1 MTDIVSIKADGKVIR
16 AGRGRSLLSVL
27 LEEGFD
33 IPHLCHHEKLTPYG
47 ACRLCLVEIERRGRA
62 RIATSCN
69 YPVMPGIEVR
79 TDTERVMSERRTV
92 FELLLAQAPESEKLK
107 HYAAKYGVCETTFRP
122 QEGKCILC
130 GLCERVCTEIVG
142 ANAIDFADRGGS
154 KQVTAP
160 YSEGSPNCIGCAACA
175 FVCPTG
181 AIEVEDVG
189 DKRIIRIWHAELQMR
204 RCRICGSR
212 FAPEAQI
219 RYFARKLNMSEKDF
233 ELCPSCRVI
242 HGDSSQ
248 ADARALNP
256 L

>member
-1 MTDIVSIKADGKVIR
+1 MTDIVSIKADGKGIR
-16 AGRGRSLLSVL
+16 AERGRSLLSVL

-47 ACRLCLVEIERRGRA
+47 ACRLCLVEIDRRGRK

-69 YPVMPGIEVR
+69 YPVMPDIEIR
-79 TDTERVMSERRTV
+79 TGTERVMSERRTV

-107 HYAAKYGVCETTFRP
+107 QYAAIYGVHGTTFRL

-130 GLCERVCTEIVG
+130 GLCERVCSEIVG
-142 ANAIDFADRGGS
+142 ANAADFAGRGGS
-154 KQVTAP
+154 KKVTAP
-160 YSEGSPNCIGCAACA
+160 YSEGSPNCIGCGACA

-181 AIEVEDVG
+181 AVEVKDSG
-189 DKRIIRIWHAELQMR
+189 DRRTIQIWNADLKLR
-204 RCRICGSR
+204 SCRICGSR

-219 RYFARKLNMSEKDF
+219 RYFAVKLNMSEKDF
-233 ELCPSCRVI
+233 ELCPGCRI
-242 HGDSSQ
+242 LHGDSSR
-248 ADARALNP
+248 ADALNP